1 MNIEQFENRLIA
13 LEEENEELKEQLD
26 GLENQIDEL
35 ENQIAETSNWTYN
48 AEQLLEPLAIGS
60 EQLWEVVFE
69 DILKTNVPTGPDMR
83 QMYNEL
89 F

>member
-1 MNIEQFENRLIA
+1 MNIEQNENRLIA

-26 GLENQIDEL
+26 KL